1 MVQEVTQVDLR
12 RFARF
17 VYYDDEIWVR
27 HFGSHETLLEYY
39 LDRVVRLPRPAR
51 PDSKLGVTQLP
62 GSEPIQPKSGW
73 ARTGRVGALS
83 G

>member
-1 MVQEVTQVDLR
+1 MATRTFILSDAQTAVLRQAYERTKDGPSRTRSQAVRLYGMSYPVPQVQEITV
-12 RFARF
+12 
-17 VYYDDEIWVR
+17 
-27 HFGSHETLLEYY
+27 
-39 LDRVVRLPRPAR
+39 
-51 PDSKLGVTQLP
+51 GVTQLP